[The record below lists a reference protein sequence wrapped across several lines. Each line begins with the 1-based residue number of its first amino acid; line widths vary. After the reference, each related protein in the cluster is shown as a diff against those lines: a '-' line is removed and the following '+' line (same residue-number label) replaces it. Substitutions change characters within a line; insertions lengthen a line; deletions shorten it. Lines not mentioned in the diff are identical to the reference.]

1 MKLGGVAPVIVISMT
16 APRPTL
22 FGAAWHA
29 LSVAGI
35 VVIVAALWLL
45 VTYPRGVLVVLAAWL
60 AYRIG
65 RLTWHAFRND
75 ARWFAR

>member
-1 MKLGGVAPVIVISMT
+1 MT

-22 FGAAWHA
+22 FVAAWHA
-29 LSVAGI
+29 LSVVGI